1 MIELR
6 ELTKRYGGTA
16 VVRKVSL
23 TVDKGELVVLVGG
36 SGSGKT
42 TTLKMINRLVEPT
55 SGEVLIDGE
64 PTTVVPGHVL
74 RRKIGYVFQKIG
86 LFPHMSVAD
95 NVATPLVL
103 AGWEKERIDA
113 RVAEM
118 LELVDLDPSI
128 GTRSPREL
136 SGGQQQR
143 VGFARALAAEPRLML
158 LDEPFGALD
167 PVTRDKL
174 QQSFLAIRR
183 KLGLTAIFVTHDM
196 IEALL
201 IADRICVMRDG
212 EILQIGTPRELLEA
226 PKDPYVEQLF
236 EMPRRQ
242 AHVVARLVGGAG
254 EGRAPGAGAAS

>member
-6 ELTKRYGGTA
+6 RLTKRYGDA
-16 VVRKVSL
+16 EVVRSLSL
-23 TVDKGELVVLVGG
+23 TVAKGELLVLLGG

-42 TTLKMINRLVEPT
+42 TTLKMINRLIEPT
-55 SGEVLIDGE
+55 SGEVVIDGTRTDSIE
-64 PTTVVPGHVL
+64 GHVL

-86 LFPHMSVAD
+86 LFPHMTVEE

-103 AGWEKERIDA
+103 AGWTKGQIEA

-118 LELVDLDPSI
+118 LAMVDLDQALA
-128 GTRSPREL
+128 RRFPREL
-136 SGGQQQR
+136 SGGQAQR
-143 VGFARALAAEPRLML
+143 VGFARALAAEPNVML

-183 KLGLTAIFVTHDM
+183 RLELTAIFVTHDM
-196 IEALL
+196 VEALL
-201 IADRICVMRDG
+201 IADRIAVMKDG
-212 EILQIGTPRELLEA
+212 DLVQIGTSRELRGA
-226 PKDPYVEQLF
+226 PASEYVEQLF

-242 AHVVARLVGGAG
+242 ARIVGEL
-254 EGRAPGAGAAS
+254 EGGRVPPPGTA